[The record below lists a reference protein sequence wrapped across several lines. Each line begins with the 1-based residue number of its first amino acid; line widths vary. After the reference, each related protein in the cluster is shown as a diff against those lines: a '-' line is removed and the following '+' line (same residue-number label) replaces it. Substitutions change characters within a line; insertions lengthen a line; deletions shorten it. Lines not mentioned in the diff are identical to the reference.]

1 MNKIVKNKLQIFIA
15 LQISIALLMFFII
28 NVSSQNSNTV
38 VSKKGFLNSYLNRLD
53 FSKGAVRLEPN
64 LISTN
69 KIEYNTSFDLRT
81 ETLYYTI
88 SSSDW
93 SESNV
98 MQSQF
103 KNGKFLKPK
112 KAMFGKQLYNS
123 ADVHIQS
130 NGKCLYYVGD
140 DGDIWRSKQK
150 DNQWSKPEKL
160 PETVNSKAPE
170 AYPMTTNSG
179 NLYFSRPS
187 RASSYD
193 IYVAKFKNG
202 KYEEAIK
209 LPNTINSNLLESDA
223 WVAPDESFII
233 FARKDDSNGFGVT
246 DLFISFNDNG
256 QWTKA
261 KNLGKKY
268 NSEGVDGSPWL
279 SPDYKYM
286 FLTSTRNS
294 PNPQQFDGGL
304 DLYVTKFNL
313 NELK

>member
-1 MNKIVKNKLQIFIA
+1 MNKILKYRQEVFLVILILFT
-15 LQISIALLMFFII
+15 
-28 NVSSQNSNTV
+28 VSVNSQNSNTV
-38 VSKKGFLNSYLNRLD
+38 ASKKDFLFSYLSSLD
-53 FSKGAVRLEPN
+53 FSKGAVKLEPK

-69 KIEYNTSFDLRT
+69 QIEYNTSFDVPSQ
-81 ETLYYTI
+81 TLYYTI

-93 SESNV
+93 SQSNI

-103 KNGKFLKPK
+103 QNGKFSKPEK
-112 KAMFGKQLYNS
+112 VKFDGQFYNC
-123 ADVHIQS
+123 ADVHIQKE
-130 NGKCLYYVGD
+130 GQYLYFVGD
-140 DGDIWRSKQK
+140 EGDIWRSKRK

-160 PETVNSKAPE
+160 PEVINSKAPE
-170 AYPMTTNSG
+170 AYPITTNSG
-179 NLYFSRPS
+179 NLYFSRAS
-187 RASSYD
+187 RTSSYD

-223 WVAPDESFII
+223 WVAPDESFMI
-233 FARKDDSNGFGVT
+233 FARKDDPNGFGVT
-246 DLFISFNDNG
+246 DLFISFNTDG

-261 KNLGKKY
+261 KNLGRKY
-268 NSEGVDGSPWL
+268 NSVGVDGSPWL
-279 SPDYKYM
+279 TPDYKYL
-286 FLTSTRNS
+286 FFTSTRNS

>member
-1 MNKIVKNKLQIFIA
+1 MNKIVKNKLHIFIA
-15 LQISIALLMFFII
+15 LLVFFII
-28 NVSSQNSNTV
+28 NVNSQNSNV
-38 VSKKGFLNSYLNRLD
+38 VTLERDFLNLYLNKLD
-53 FSKGAVRLEPN
+53 FSKGALRLGPN

-69 KIEYNTSFDLRT
+69 KIEYNTSFDLRR

-112 KAMFGKQLYNS
+112 KAMFGKQIYNS

-130 NGKCLYYVGD
+130 NSKYLYYVGD

-150 DNQWSKPEKL
+150 DDQWSKPEKL
-160 PETVNSKAPE
+160 PETINSSAPE
-170 AYPMTTNSG
+170 AYPITTNSD
-179 NLYFSRPS
+179 NLYFSRAS
-187 RASSYD
+187 NASSYD

-202 KYEEAIK
+202 EYEEAKK

-223 WVAPDESFII
+223 WVAPDESVII
-233 FARKDDSNGFGVT
+233 FARKDDPNGFGVT
-246 DLFISFNDNG
+246 DLFISFNNNG
-256 QWTKA
+256 QWTEA
-261 KNLGKKY
+261 KNLGEKY
-268 NSEGVDGSPWL
+268 NSVGVDGSPWL
-279 SPDYKYM
+279 STDYKYL

-294 PNPQQFDGGL
+294 PNPQRFDGGL

-313 NELK
+313 SEFKK